1 MLQQATTARSVSSRA
16 NTDQE
21 QLHEQPRWAPPPPPT
36 GQDRALTISL
46 APVLPQPPHTAHH
59 TPTHGPDI
67 VTIYYQYLPART
79 EAVAG
84 TSGRVRVL
92 QQSNSLAAPQPP
104 PTEPPQTIYQ
114 TTQQYTTTYI
124 HTHTH
129 THTHAPNT
137 VIIHHQHI
145 LPLAQIQQTMPV
157 LMCVSVSGCVVR
169 LGAMHAQTQKP
180 GPQQPS

>member
-1 MLQQATTARSVSSRA
+1 MHQ
-16 NTDQE
+16 
-21 QLHEQPRWAPPPPPT
+21 EQPRWVPPPPPT

-84 TSGRVRVL
+84 TSGRVL
-92 QQSNSLAAPQPP
+92 SCSKATAWLLPNTHQLSLLRP
-104 PTEPPQTIYQ
+104 
-114 TTQQYTTTYI
+114 YTRPHSSTLPHTY
-124 HTHTH
+124 TH

-145 LPLAQIQQTMPV
+145 LPLAQIQQTMLV
-157 LMCVSVSGCVVR
+157 LMCVSVSECVVR
-169 LGAMHAQTQKP
+169 LGATHAQTQKP